1 MLLINWKWTQI
12 ENDLVTILIASKM
25 ISTYASMAFAYTG
38 STSIASYSK
47 IGDAATYYAL
57 AYAARSDTSTK

>member
-1 MLLINWKWTQI
+1 
-12 ENDLVTILIASKM
+12 M